1 MWDVAIWGGG
11 VIGMAIA
18 IELRLQGADVIV
30 IERQQPG
37 RGASWAAAGML
48 APGAEQ
54 LEPGAL
60 RTLAETSLALYPQ
73 WSAQIEAL
81 SGLPSGYWPCGILQ
95 PWADGRGDQA
105 RAALDQRQPGL
116 ATWVQSATWLPA
128 EGQVDNR
135 QLVPALEA
143 ALLAKG
149 VSLYRDTAVTGW
161 QIEGDQLVGLQT
173 SAGPI
178 RAEQYVLATGAWSAE
193 LLPLPVRPLKGQMLA
208 VQAPTNALSH
218 VLFGESVYIVPRRD
232 RRIVIGATVEDVG
245 FSSGNT
251 AASVQQLLNAAI
263 DLYPP
268 IATMPLIDLWWGFRP
283 STPDLEPILG
293 ASPYRN
299 LTLATGHHRN
309 GILLAPATAIAIRQY
324 LDGDAIDLSAFS
336 WQRFS

>member
-18 IELRLQGADVIV
+18 IELRLHGAEVIV

-73 WSAQIEAL
+73 WAAQIEAL

-95 PWADGRGDQA
+95 PWADERGQWSQA
-105 RAALDQRQPGL
+105 ELRQHQPGL
-116 ATWVQSATWLPA
+116 ATWVQSATWRPE

-135 QLVPALEA
+135 QLIPALEA
-143 ALLAKG
+143 TLVTKG
-149 VSLYRDTAVTGW
+149 VTLYRDTAVTGW
-161 QIEGDQLVGLQT
+161 QVEGDRLVSLQT

-178 RAEQYVLATGAWSAE
+178 RAEQYIMATGAWSAE

-208 VQAPTNALSH
+208 VQAPNMALKH

-232 RRIVIGATVEDVG
+232 RRIIIGATVEDVG

-251 AASVQQLLNAAI
+251 AASVQQLLNVAI
-263 DLYPP
+263 ALYPP
-268 IATMPLIDLWWGFRP
+268 IAAMPLIDMWWGFRP
-283 STPDLEPILG
+283 SSPDLEPILG

-336 WQRFS
+336 WQRFK